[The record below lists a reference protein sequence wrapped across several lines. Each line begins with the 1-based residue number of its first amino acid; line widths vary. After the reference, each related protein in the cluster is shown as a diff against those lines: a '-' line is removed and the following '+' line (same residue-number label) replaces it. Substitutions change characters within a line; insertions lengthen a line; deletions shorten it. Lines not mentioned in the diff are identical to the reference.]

1 MFCCPVCCL
10 SVIAMQG
17 AETCQQQQ
25 QQLVLAYA
33 GVGVV
38 QGSEVDNEWQELCLK
53 VMKER
58 DSPGLGE
65 ILIPY

>member
-1 MFCCPVCCL
+1 
-10 SVIAMQG
+10 MQG
-17 AETCQQQQ
+17 AESSQQQ

-53 VMKER
+53 VNKER
-58 DSPGLGE
+58 GSPGLGE
-65 ILIPY
+65 ILVHY